1 MTDESKYITKLPV
14 KELAKKIIC
23 DGHLF
28 LSIGGRKFYLM
39 KPGIFVD
46 PSFIKKHAVNNQVF
60 DFEPVT
66 DSEVKE
72 KFKSLLKELK
82 YLQFEKDLREK
93 CIEILDYFYETFKGD
108 THFLSFASACHEEL
122 CNIPYD
128 DQLKMA
134 ETDMHLYRKALY
146 SSAFAVITGMANDFY
161 HFLMLKDFYNL
172 TFALDMGLCESSYSY
187 FVAQACNEEN
197 KNPGNG
203 KQLLISE
210 KASEMEVRVF
220 LEHPLKSYDYVKEN
234 SFLSF
239 PELAEITLYQHELTE
254 GNGFPRGVRKGQVS
268 SWEAIVI
275 FSDSLVEIL
284 PDYNFETNV
293 IEYLTSF
300 SSQKLKDLPVGKV
313 FKKLCLAFEHFKML
327 KETGS

>member
-1 MTDESKYITKLPV
+1 MTDESKITTKLPV

-28 LSIGGRKFYLM
+28 LSLGGRKFYLM
-39 KPGIFVD
+39 KPGILVD

-60 DFEPVT
+60 EFESVT
-66 DSEVKE
+66 SHEVKE
-72 KFKSLLKELK
+72 KFKSLLRELK

-93 CIEILDYFYETFKGD
+93 CLEILGYFHETFMGD

-122 CNIPYD
+122 CNLPFD
-128 DQLKMA
+128 DQLRMA

-146 SSAFAVITGMANDFY
+146 SSAFSVITGMANDFY

-203 KQLLISE
+203 KLLLINE
-210 KASEMEVRVF
+210 KASEMEVNVF
-220 LEHPLKSYDYVKEN
+220 HEHPLKSYEYVKEN
-234 SFLSF
+234 NFLAF
-239 PELAEITLYQHELTE
+239 PELAEITLYQHELAE

-284 PDYNFETNV
+284 PDYDFETNV

-313 FKKLCLAFEHFKML
+313 FRKLCLAFEHFKML